1 MGRFTS
7 NVAILRSK
15 FLNLVILKGAL
26 PRPSDIHDI
35 VLYTGISCHNF
46 LYKSLLRSV
55 WLRRVSHCKQKIEI
69 FVATR
74 PPTWLKLDFCSWFQK
89 QDKNLI
95 KTNLPLI
102 LSAL

>member
-1 MGRFTS
+1 MVINKNKFRLDEKGHHMGRFTS

-15 FLNLVILKGAL
+15 FLNLVILKGTL

-55 WLRRVSHCKQKIEI
+55 WL
-69 FVATR
+69 
-74 PPTWLKLDFCSWFQK
+74 
-89 QDKNLI
+89 
-95 KTNLPLI
+95 
-102 LSAL
+102 